1 MTMAH
6 RFEVVLLLISASL
19 LLTLIARRLR
29 LPQAGAL
36 IIGGAL
42 LAIVPGMPSLELDP
56 DLVLVLFLPPLLLL
70 SAYLTDWR
78 AFRANL
84 RIILQLAI
92 GAVLFTTLA
101 VGWITHFLLPDLPWA
116 ACFAL
121 GAIVSPPDAVAA
133 KAVLKGMPLP
143 SRTVTLLEG
152 ESLLNDATGLVLYRF
167 AVVAALTGTFSG
179 TGAAGTFLYLVLGG
193 VLIGLACG
201 FAASFATGFLFDG
214 ELGVAAS
221 FLAAWGSYILGETL
235 GVSGVLATV
244 VCGIVMGWRQ
254 HESLDAEQRFQSQ
267 AVWRVLGFILESLIF
282 ILIGLSLRSVL
293 DRMSLSS
300 IASEQILLQIG
311 AIVLTVVV
319 ARFVWIVTLSY
330 GVRAL
335 FPALRR
341 RDPYP
346 AFRIPL
352 VMSWAGMRGVV
363 SLAAA
368 LALPANFPG
377 RDFIL
382 LATFAVILVTV
393 IVQGA
398 TLAPLVRWLGF
409 ERASSSDVGTFSEGV
424 ARQHVVAAQLA
435 AVQTLSHQEGGDHRH
450 PRLVE
455 QLEFRLAAIT
465 RAIDAGGAL
474 DSVRTAHFDTLLAS
488 VAAGRAELIRMFR
501 AGDIDNELLRALEQE
516 LDADEIRA
524 RHLLTPVGRL
534 AATFAV
540 KLEPTRI
547 PDR

>member
-19 LLTLIARRLR
+19 LLTLVAKHLR

-36 IIGGAL
+36 IVGGAF

-101 VGWITHFLLPDLPWA
+101 VGWVTHFMLPDLPWA

-254 HESLDAEQRFQSQ
+254 HKSLDAEQRFQSQ
-267 AVWRVLGFILESLIF
+267 AVWRVLSFILESLIF

-311 AIVLTVVV
+311 AIVLTVIA
-319 ARFVWIVTLSY
+319 ARFV
-330 GVRAL
+330 
-335 FPALRR
+335 
-341 RDPYP
+341 
-346 AFRIPL
+346 
-352 VMSWAGMRGVV
+352 
-363 SLAAA
+363 
-368 LALPANFPG
+368 
-377 RDFIL
+377 
-382 LATFAVILVTV
+382 
-393 IVQGA
+393 
-398 TLAPLVRWLGF
+398 
-409 ERASSSDVGTFSEGV
+409 
-424 ARQHVVAAQLA
+424 
-435 AVQTLSHQEGGDHRH
+435 
-450 PRLVE
+450 
-455 QLEFRLAAIT
+455 
-465 RAIDAGGAL
+465 
-474 DSVRTAHFDTLLAS
+474 
-488 VAAGRAELIRMFR
+488 
-501 AGDIDNELLRALEQE
+501 
-516 LDADEIRA
+516 
-524 RHLLTPVGRL
+524 
-534 AATFAV
+534 
-540 KLEPTRI
+540 
-547 PDR
+547 

>member
-6 RFEVVLLLISASL
+6 RFEIVLVLIAASL
-19 LLTLIARRLR
+19 FLTVVAKRLR
-29 LPQAGAL
+29 LPQASAL
-36 IIGGAL
+36 IFGGL
-42 LAIVPGMPSLELDP
+42 FLAVVPGMPSVELDP
-56 DLVLVLFLPPLLLL
+56 DFVLVLFLPPLLLL

-78 AFRANL
+78 AFRADL

-101 VGWITHFLLPDLPWA
+101 VGWVTHWLVPSLPWA

-143 SRTVTLLEG
+143 ARTVTLLEG

-179 TGAAGTFLYLVLGG
+179 TGAAGSFLFLVLGG
-193 VLIGLACG
+193 VLVGVACG
-201 FAASFATGFLFDG
+201 FAASTITGFVLNA
-214 ELGVAAS
+214 ELGVTSS
-221 FLAAWGSYILGETL
+221 FLVSWGSYILGDAL

-244 VCGIVMGWRQ
+244 VCGIIMGWRQ
-254 HESLDAEQRFQSQ
+254 HELLDAEQRMQSQ
-267 AVWRVLGFILESLIF
+267 AVWRVVGFILESLIF

-293 DRMSLSS
+293 DRMSAGVL
-300 IASEQILLQIG
+300 ASEQILIQLA
-311 AIVLTVVV
+311 AIVGTVIA
-319 ARFVWIVTLSY
+319 ARFVWIVTMSY
-330 GVRAL
+330 GVRAAL
-335 FPALRR
+335 PALRR

-346 AFRIPL
+346 PFRIPF

-368 LALPANFPG
+368 LALPSQFPG

-382 LATFAVILVTV
+382 LATFTVILVTV
-393 IVQGA
+393 VAQGA

-409 ERASSSDVGTFSEGV
+409 DRVGSDAKRWSEDN
-424 ARQHVVAAQLA
+424 ARKHVVAAELA
-435 AVQTLSHQEGGDHRH
+435 AVEKLSLDEDGGHRH

-455 QLEFRLAAIT
+455 QLRFRLAAIS
-465 RAIDAGGAL
+465 RSIDSGGAL
-474 DSVRTAHFDTLLAS
+474 DSVRTDHFETLLAS
-488 VAAGRAELIRMFR
+488 IAAGRAALIDMFR
-501 AGDIDNELLRALEQE
+501 TGKIDNEVLRALEQE

-524 RHLLTPVGRL
+524 RHLLSPVAGGR
-534 AATFAV
+534 
-540 KLEPTRI
+540 R
-547 PDR
+547 